1 MSHIQ
6 HLPPQAFRI
15 GILSPALLFFGS
27 LLLRLLVL
35 ASVLVPASVAMGQSQ
50 IAQDNDAFETH
61 IRPLLAEK
69 CFSCHGPT
77 KQWSSL
83 RLDSALALAKGGDSG
98 PVILAN
104 QPESSPLLDRILSE
118 DPEHRMPPADS
129 KQSLSPSEKDILK
142 TWILQGAYFPPQNN
156 QGNPAENSH
165 EAIAKNA
172 KLHWAFKQPVLKQ
185 PVLNEP
191 SKDISRSEHWIDA
204 YLDSSLVDLGLEPLA
219 SADRRTH
226 LRRLHRVA
234 TGLSPTWQQ
243 VQDYEQDQ
251 AADAWEKNVD
261 QLLCQ
266 PQYAEKWA
274 RLWMDIARY
283 SDTKGYVY
291 GREERTFVFSRAY
304 RDWLVEAFQSDLPYS
319 SFIELQL
326 AADQLVPA
334 GSRDLAAMGFLTLGR
349 RFLAIQYD
357 IIDDRIDT
365 TFRGFMGL
373 TVQCA
378 RCHDHKFDPISARDY
393 YAFSGVFQSCIDLR
407 EEIPSNLQLQ
417 STEYREGLAQR
428 RTKLQE
434 VTAKHR
440 TEANDRI
447 QKRFADYLETQ
458 VQLEKYPEGNF
469 NQLSTKED
477 LIPALV
483 HRWEWYL
490 GLETIAKHPVMR
502 LWTELSKLPE
512 TDFPTRA
519 AEVLAKLREQPGAC
533 HPEVLQAFD
542 TPPRSI
548 REAADRYGALVENAS
563 VRWQAELA
571 QTQLAQAELAQPGS
585 RPERSQ
591 DPLLEPLRAMLLDRD
606 SAFYIPD
613 EPIDST
619 EWLWDNGTCVEIWKA
634 QADIDQWLM
643 QANEFPPELGV
654 LRDRS
659 VVSDARILRRGNANL
674 KAESVPRGFFEFF
687 ESAPP
692 APFQNGSGRLELA
705 RRIASNDNPLTARVW
720 VNRIWQEVFGEGLV
734 QSASDFG
741 LRSDPPSHPE
751 LLDALALAFIEH
763 GWSTRWLI
771 RELVTTEAFRR
782 KSFGQNLRAQEID
795 PANRSLWRMNRHRL
809 TWEESRD
816 ALSAL
821 SGMMIQRIG
830 GKSVDPLASDQ
841 ASLARRSLYTTIDR
855 QYLPMTLQNFDF
867 ANPDMHNPKR
877 SETVVPQQALFLLN
891 HPLPAQAARS
901 LVGLIERSE
910 GIEAPKLSESSRLS
924 DEDFITALHRRVLQ
938 RTPSPY
944 EMELALEF
952 LGHENQ
958 HSDPKVL
965 TPREQLAQVL
975 LIGNETIY
983 ID

>member
-1 MSHIQ
+1 M
-6 HLPPQAFRI
+6 
-15 GILSPALLFFGS
+15 
-27 LLLRLLVL
+27 
-35 ASVLVPASVAMGQSQ
+35 
-50 IAQDNDAFETH
+50 
-61 IRPLLAEK
+61 
-69 CFSCHGPT
+69 
-77 KQWSSL
+77 
-83 RLDSALALAKGGDSG
+83 
-98 PVILAN
+98 
-104 QPESSPLLDRILSE
+104 
-118 DPEHRMPPADS
+118 
-129 KQSLSPSEKDILK
+129 
-142 TWILQGAYFPPQNN
+142 
-156 QGNPAENSH
+156 
-165 EAIAKNA
+165 
-172 KLHWAFKQPVLKQ
+172 
-185 PVLNEP
+185 
-191 SKDISRSEHWIDA
+191 
-204 YLDSSLVDLGLEPLA
+204 
-219 SADRRTH
+219 
-226 LRRLHRVA
+226 
-234 TGLSPTWQQ
+234 
-243 VQDYEQDQ
+243 
-251 AADAWEKNVD
+251 
-261 QLLCQ
+261 
-266 PQYAEKWA
+266 
-274 RLWMDIARY
+274 
-283 SDTKGYVY
+283 
-291 GREERTFVFSRAY
+291 
-304 RDWLVEAFQSDLPYS
+304 
-319 SFIELQL
+319 
-326 AADQLVPA
+326 
-334 GSRDLAAMGFLTLGR
+334 
-349 RFLAIQYD
+349 
-357 IIDDRIDT
+357 
-365 TFRGFMGL
+365 
-373 TVQCA
+373 
-378 RCHDHKFDPISARDY
+378 
-393 YAFSGVFQSCIDLR
+393 
-407 EEIPSNLQLQ
+407 
-417 STEYREGLAQR
+417 
-428 RTKLQE
+428 
-434 VTAKHR
+434 
-440 TEANDRI
+440 
-447 QKRFADYLETQ
+447 
-458 VQLEKYPEGNF
+458 
-469 NQLSTKED
+469 
-477 LIPALV
+477 
-483 HRWEWYL
+483 
-490 GLETIAKHPVMR
+490 
-502 LWTELSKLPE
+502 
-512 TDFPTRA
+512 
-519 AEVLAKLREQPGAC
+519 
-533 HPEVLQAFD
+533 
-542 TPPRSI
+542 
-548 REAADRYGALVENAS
+548 
-563 VRWQAELA
+563 
-571 QTQLAQAELAQPGS
+571 
-585 RPERSQ
+585 
-591 DPLLEPLRAMLLDRD
+591 LEPLRAMLLDRD

-910 GIEAPKLSESSRLS
+910 GMEASKPSESSRLS

-938 RTPSPY
+938 RTPSLY

-952 LGHENQ
+952 LRQENQ
-958 HSDPKVL
+958 QSDPKVL
-965 TPREQLAQVL
+965 TPRDQLAQVL